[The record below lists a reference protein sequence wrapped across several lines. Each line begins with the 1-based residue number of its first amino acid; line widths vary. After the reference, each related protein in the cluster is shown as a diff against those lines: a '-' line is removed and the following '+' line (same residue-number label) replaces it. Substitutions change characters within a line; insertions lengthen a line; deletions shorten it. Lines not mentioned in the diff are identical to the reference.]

1 MQPKSFHWELEAGW
15 LDKRVRWS
23 IFIFISACAGL
34 PALAWSVRDLIHH
47 RKNGHRVSAFILLL
61 LLTDIV
67 ELLLSPY
74 IMLKQLLEEISW
86 YMDWTCWFFWSLWWS
101 LRVCGFL
108 LNQLVALEGIISV
121 KYPLYTACVFS
132 IPRFII
138 YYILVFLFIII
149 GHLFLYEYYLFIVV
163 FVLTMSVITWII
175 YCRAS
180 YSAHRHSHTSRTPD
194 HHILVVFIFNLLV
207 LYLPFIFFN
216 IMFIINPV
224 LCEYLPVWLNPIF
237 LMSVR
242 LISDPLLCVLV
253 CREYLRIQ
261 TSLNP

>member
-1 MQPKSFHWELEAGW
+1 VM
-15 LDKRVRWS
+15 
-23 IFIFISACAGL
+23 CAECVCVV
-34 PALAWSVRDLIHH
+34 SVCVCD
-47 RKNGHRVSAFILLL
+47 GCGCMCMCVVCVVS
-61 LLTDIV
+61 V
-67 ELLLSPY
+67 
-74 IMLKQLLEEISW
+74 
-86 YMDWTCWFFWSLWWS
+86 C
-101 LRVCGFL
+101 VCG
-108 LNQLVALEGIISV
+108 E
-121 KYPLYTACVFS
+121 CVC
-132 IPRFII
+132 
-138 YYILVFLFIII
+138 VMA
-149 GHLFLYEYYLFIVV
+149 V
-163 FVLTMSVITWII
+163 
-175 YCRAS
+175 
-180 YSAHRHSHTSRTPD
+180 HRHSHTSRTPD